1 LPEELGES
9 GLLEATM
16 KKVAWILASGALIMA
31 CGGGPSRTD
40 TGPVGNDSGP
50 IVLMDSG
57 PATGRDTGPPRNDT
71 GGGSAMM
78 CGTWQL
84 SATSVGAIP
93 PSCLP
98 RCSNATLGA
107 VNTCLMGMDT
117 SCLGPALQGDTTPT
131 ISMTFEAPGG
141 SDALD
146 LDCAGCY
153 QFQLAH
159 CFSDPCPSQTTPWL
173 VCNPAMD
180 ADMCM
185 GEQTALQ
192 TCLDGIAMGSAEE
205 TALNNCGNAQIGA
218 CFDTGGG
225 FLPSSQQ
232 LSTAA
237 LRNLVRVGPALAR

>member
-1 LPEELGES
+1 
-9 GLLEATM
+9 M

-40 TGPVGNDSGP
+40 SGTGGGTDSGP

-57 PATGRDTGPPRNDT
+57 PATMRDAPVRRDT
-71 GGGSAMM
+71 GGGGTM
-78 CGTWQL
+78 CGTWML
-84 SATSVGAIP
+84 AANSVGAIP
-93 PSCLP
+93 ASCMP

-107 VNTCLMGMDT
+107 VNTCLMGEDT

-131 ISMTFEAPGG
+131 IAMTYDAGG
-141 SDALD
+141 MTDVLD

-159 CFSDPCPSQTTPWL
+159 CFSEPCPTQTTPWL
-173 VCNPAMD
+173 ICNPMSD
-180 ADMCM
+180 PDMCE

-205 TALNNCGNAQIGA
+205 TALNDCGNAQIGA
-218 CFDTGGG
+218 CFDAGGG